1 MRNVEGPFGSHWLS
15 PATRVP
21 LFTML
26 GRIEMALKFPVS
38 DDALEEYMH
47 GDAARL
53 ILRSPPEPAYE
64 E

>member
-1 MRNVEGPFGSHWLS
+1 
-15 PATRVP
+15 
-21 LFTML
+21 
-26 GRIEMALKFPVS
+26 MALKFPVS